1 MPQIPKTSRLRIFYN
16 KAGTSK
22 RIHAKKGTNMK
33 ICTQAETIS
42 FQNNYYSI
50 QTNSIEIRLWFV
62 TDNIIR
68 IRAGFDQ
75 TWDEASYS
83 LVTAAW
89 DSRTDQLFDQERK
102 KIPTACSTMTD
113 RDDHAV
119 IEGKQLKVVIHKNPF
134 TIEVLDH
141 DGQLIHKDIPD
152 LAYRMDANGRR
163 HHTSQIEAD
172 DCFYGFGEKSGTINK
187 AEKFMNMAP
196 GDAMGYNPKET
207 DSLYKHI
214 PFYIRLNKNSHQ
226 AVGYF
231 YHNTAECDFNM
242 GREKRNYWHRYS
254 TYRTDSGDIDLFLIA
269 GPKITD
275 IIERYT
281 DLTGK
286 SAMLPKAALGY
297 LGSSMYY
304 PELEKDCDDAI
315 LEFLDTTEEEQIPM
329 DGFQLSSGYCAV
341 PTAEGIKR
349 CTFTWNYTRFKD
361 PADWFAQMNKRGIVV
376 SPNIKPGMLLVHPLY
391 EEMKQ
396 KNMFIKASDDN
407 PQPDDIAIG
416 TWWGGPGAFVDF
428 THPENRKLWKSY
440 IKTALLQYGCRSIW
454 NDNCEYDSLTDKDA
468 KVYFEGKESTI
479 GTVKP
484 IMSNLMCKLSNEA
497 ILEYDP
503 NCRPFTV
510 CRSGHAGIQRYAQV
524 WAGDNLTCW
533 DSLKYNIATILGMG
547 LCGVANHGCDI
558 GGFYGPSPEPELF
571 VRWVQNGIFQ
581 PRFSI
586 HSVNT
591 DNTVTEPWMYSD
603 KKAYIKQAIDLRYA
617 LSPLLY
623 SLMAKAHETGLPI
636 MQPTFVQFQNDKNTY
651 EEGID
656 FLFGDHLLV
665 ANVVEPGQTVRSV
678 YLPQSENR
686 NEKFYDFKT
695 RKIYQG
701 GQTCS
706 IDVDLSSIPMFIRS
720 GAIIPMSGNK
730 LQNLTKEK
738 TKALH
743 ILMAP
748 DVDSQFTLYEDD
760 GHTNNY
766 LKGDYLKTH
775 IHACA
780 GEKTCIKFAH
790 EGTYKT
796 AVEEITLDVIHPDKA
811 PFYVTLDGI
820 ELPHFLHRKK
830 FEAASQG
837 WYYSQSLKSVL
848 VKYPN
853 PEASHEVLISFEQFD
868 MIGM

>member
-1 MPQIPKTSRLRIFYN
+1 
-16 KAGTSK
+16 
-22 RIHAKKGTNMK
+22 MK

-89 DSRTDQLFDQERK
+89 DSRTDPLFDQERK

-113 RDDHAV
+113 LDNHAV
-119 IEGKQLKVVIHKNPF
+119 IEGKRLKVVIHKNPF

-214 PFYIRLNKNSHQ
+214 PFYIRLNKNSRQ

-428 THPENRKLWKSY
+428 THPENRELWKSY

-503 NCRPFTV
+503 DCRPFTV

-706 IDVDLSSIPMFIRS
+706 INVDLSSIPMFIRS

-780 GEKTCIKFAH
+780 GEKTCITFAH

-811 PFYVTLDGI
+811 PFYVTLDGNA
-820 ELPHFLHRKK
+820 LPHFLHRKK

-853 PEASHEVLISFEQFD
+853 PEANHEVLISFEQFD

>member
-1 MPQIPKTSRLRIFYN
+1 MKLCT
-16 KAGTSK
+16 KAEK
-22 RIHAKKGTNMK
+22 
-33 ICTQAETIS
+33 IS
-42 FQNNYYSI
+42 FQNNYFSI
-50 QTNSIEIRLWFV
+50 QTNGAEIRLWFIN
-62 TDNIIR
+62 DDILR

-83 LVTAAW
+83 LVTTAW
-89 DSRTDQLFDQERK
+89 DSRTDTLFAKERK
-102 KIPTACSTMTD
+102 KVETSSAILIEE
-113 RDDHAV
+113 DHQAV
-119 IEGKQLKVVIHKNPF
+119 IQGQRLKVIVHKDPF
-134 TIEVLDH
+134 ILEVWDEN
-141 DGQLIHKDIPD
+141 GQLLHKDIPD

-163 HHTSQIEAD
+163 YHTSQIEVD
-172 DCFYGFGEKSGTINK
+172 DCFYGFGEKSGPINK

-214 PFYIRLNKNSHQ
+214 PFYIRLNKTSRQ

-231 YHNTAECDFNM
+231 YHNTAECTFNM

-254 TYRTDSGDIDLFLIA
+254 TYCTDSGDIDLFLIA

-275 IIERYT
+275 IIEHYT

-315 LEFLDTTEEEQIPM
+315 LDFLETTKEEQIPM

-341 PTAEGIKR
+341 PTVEGIKR
-349 CTFTWNYTRFKD
+349 CTFTWNHTRFKD
-361 PADWFAQMNKRGIVV
+361 PKNWFEKMNEKGILV

-396 KNMFIKASDDN
+396 KNMFIQASDDN
-407 PQPDDIAIG
+407 PQPDHIAIG

-428 THPENRKLWKSY
+428 TRPQNRILWKEY
-440 IKTALLQYGCRSIW
+440 IKESLLQYGCRSIW

-479 GTVKP
+479 GAIKSV
-484 IMSNLMCKLSNEA
+484 MSNLMCQLSNEA
-497 ILEYDP
+497 ITEYDP

-547 LCGVANHGCDI
+547 LSGVANHGCDI

-591 DNTVTEPWMYSD
+591 DNTVTEPWMYGD
-603 KKAYIKQAIDLRYA
+603 KKHYIKKAINLRYSF
-617 LSPLLY
+617 SPMLY
-623 SLMAKAHETGLPI
+623 SLMERAHETGLPI
-636 MQPTFVQFQNDKNTY
+636 MQPLFAQFQNDIHTY

-665 ANVVEPGQTVRSV
+665 ANIVEPGQTIRSV
-678 YLPQSENR
+678 YLPEGNDKR
-686 NEKFYDFKT
+686 EKFYDFQT
-695 RKIYQG
+695 RKPYAPG
-701 GQTCS
+701 HTYS
-706 IDVDLSSIPMFIRS
+706 LDVDLGSIPMFIHS
-720 GAIIPMSGNK
+720 GAILPMSDTP
-730 LQNLTKEK
+730 LQNLTQDQA
-738 TKALH
+738 TALR
-743 ILMAP
+743 IIMAP
-748 DVDSQFTLYEDD
+748 DVNSEFTLYEDD
-760 GHTNNY
+760 GHSNAY
-766 LKGDYLKTH
+766 LKGEYLKTR
-775 IHACA
+775 IQVFAS
-780 GEKTCIKFAH
+780 EKNRIFFSN

-796 AVEEITLDVIHPDKA
+796 AVEQITLDVIHPEKA
-811 PFYVTLDGI
+811 PFYVMLDGN
-820 ELPHFLHRKK
+820 ELPHYLHRKK
-830 FEAASQG
+830 FEEAKQG

-853 PEASHEVLISFEQFD
+853 PKADYEVLISFEQFD